1 MLRRQILRCT
11 GAALTGLSFAART
24 GAEAASAAAAAGSGA
39 ASGARFG
46 PLSPEFAPP
55 PTLAPI
61 RARPDRLIDISVC
74 TRPFRAQGPRLESER
89 LHGKI
94 VVHHY
99 GHGGSGWSLSWGSA
113 KAALPMILAPRQR
126 QIAVVGCGAIGLTT
140 ARVAQRAG
148 LRVRIYCKDMPPQ
161 VRSSLATGV
170 WSPDSRVCTS
180 EFATPEF
187 MARWEAMA
195 RTSFKVYQTLLG
207 LPGDPVEWRDGFFL
221 SDVPFDQEIE
231 EPDRGEPEYPE
242 LENLRVTCAHVPS
255 RLTLASTRSV
265 SATFAASLNCSSISR
280 ATSACCWRN
289 FCARAAS
296 SCNASSGIRASSGRC
311 AST

>member
-1 MLRRQILRCT
+1 MMRLPGVGDGPVDVAFVGVPFDIGTSHRP
-11 GAALTGLSFAART
+11 
-24 GAEAASAAAAAGSGA
+24 
-39 ASGARFG
+39 GARFG

-113 KAALPMILAPRQR
+113 KAAMPLILAPRQR

-180 EFATPEF
+180 GRQWR
-187 MARWEAMA
+187 AR
-195 RTSFKVYQTLLG
+195 R
-207 LPGDPVEWRDGFFL
+207 
-221 SDVPFDQEIE
+221 
-231 EPDRGEPEYPE
+231 
-242 LENLRVTCAHVPS
+242 S
-255 RLTLASTRSV
+255 RSTR
-265 SATFAASLNCSSISR
+265 
-280 ATSACCWRN
+280 
-289 FCARAAS
+289 
-296 SCNASSGIRASSGRC
+296 RC
-311 AST
+311 